1 MIMFVSSCFIDE
13 VLSMD
18 MLGSFGTMQVSV
30 GLDLGSQLSAGAAT
44 AGALASA
51 ASGFLGGGGE
61 AEKDWKLER
70 SRIVES

>member
-1 MIMFVSSCFIDE
+1 MFVSSCFIDWWSAFNGH
-13 VLSMD
+13 VRV
-18 MLGSFGTMQVSV
+18 GTMQVSV